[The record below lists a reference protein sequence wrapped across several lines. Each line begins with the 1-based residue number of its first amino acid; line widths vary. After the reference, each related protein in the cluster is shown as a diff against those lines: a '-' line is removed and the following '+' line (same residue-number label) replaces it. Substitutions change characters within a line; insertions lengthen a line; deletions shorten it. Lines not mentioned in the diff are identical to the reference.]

1 MLLVKKWLNTYF
13 KYWIYF
19 LPVITLLLP
28 LVCYPF
34 LSTNQKIN
42 GYFIFTMTSSLGWF
56 LALRRRENQLK
67 TAAVQLLQTKIRK
80 LTENN
85 EGLRQIRASLEER
98 QQETVQLQI
107 QNQKIKNNLLRLQGL
122 FMKTKGENQKLE
134 ALLVHRTEE
143 NQCLKIQIDSLMQEC
158 SEKTEEVQNLN
169 RELTEALAYQQA
181 LNDEYQATFSEQR
194 NMLDKRQVYIG
205 KLENKVQD
213 LMYEIRNLLQLE
225 SDIAENISSQEA
237 NAFTGDISFQL
248 SNELKKIA
256 FKAENIE
263 AASSLTAS
271 RYIHRD
277 TTLHNYSLECR
288 QLFDSL
294 REENLGMLF
303 VYARQSQKAVFANT
317 LFKAWTGYCVEDF
330 LKFDSDIVISGRRLW
345 MEDLLSSKENCSGK
359 LVIKTKSHGPLPFRY
374 CLMALNKGP
383 LQHHVLGVLYPI
395 HKEVIQS

>member
-1 MLLVKKWLNTYF
+1 MLLVKKWLYTYF

-19 LPVITLLLP
+19 LPVVALLLP

-34 LSTNQKIN
+34 LSINQKIY
-42 GYFIFTMTSSLGWF
+42 GYFVFTTISSLGWF

-98 QQETVQLQI
+98 QQESAQLQI
-107 QNQKIKNNLLRLQGL
+107 QSQKLKNNLFHLQGL

-134 ALLVHRTEE
+134 TLLAHRTEE
-143 NQCLKIQIDSLMQEC
+143 NRCLKMQVDSLIQEC
-158 SEKTEEVQNLN
+158 SEKTEDVQALN
-169 RELTEALAYQQA
+169 RELAETLAYQQA
-181 LNDEYQATFSEQR
+181 LNDEYQATFAEQR

-225 SDIAENISSQEA
+225 SDMAENILSQESSA
-237 NAFTGDISFQL
+237 VTGDISLQL
-248 SNELKKIA
+248 SSELKKIA

-271 RYIHRD
+271 RYLHTD
-277 TTLHNYSLECR
+277 TSLHNYSLECR

-303 VYARQSQKAVFANT
+303 VYARQSQRAVFANA
-317 LFKAWTGYCVEDF
+317 LFKMWTGYCVEDF
-330 LKFDSDIVISGRRLW
+330 LKFGSDIVISGGKQW
-345 MEDLLSSKENCSGK
+345 MEDLHSSREECSGR
-359 LVIKTKSHGPLPFRY
+359 LVIKTRSHGHLPFRY

-383 LQHHVLGVLYPI
+383 LCYHVLGVLYPL
-395 HKEVIQS
+395 HKEVFQD